1 MMNKKW
7 WQGKVG
13 YQIYPKSYQDTTGNG
28 IGDIQGIIRRLDYLE
43 RLGVD
48 IIWISPCY
56 VSPLADQGYDIA
68 DYYRIDPRFGTNED
82 LYELIDKAKA
92 RNMYIVLDLVVNHCS
107 DEHEWFQKA
116 YAYVQNP
123 AEHPEWERYANY
135 FYFEDAVDGK
145 EPNNWRSYFGGS
157 VWEPV
162 PGTNKYYLHLFHK
175 KQPDLNW
182 ENPELREEIYTMINW
197 WLDKGVAGFR
207 IDAIMNIQKCFPLA
221 GYNFEPDRADGLAA
235 CTKMIYAADGIVDKL
250 KGMRDHCFKP
260 HDAFTDGEVFNLTDE
275 QVRDVIGLE
284 DGCFSSMFDFRS
296 QEAAFSPKGWYDAGQ
311 MTPEIYKQCCYETQ
325 SRMADIGFIS
335 TIIENHDE
343 PRGVSRYI
351 PAEDLSDTSKKCLAV
366 MQFMQRGLPF
376 IYQGQEIGME
386 NKSVS
391 SIDEVDDI
399 SARDEYKVALA
410 AGCSEEEAL
419 RAINMFSRDNA
430 RSPMQWD
437 GSENAGFTK
446 GTPWLSVNPNYTRI
460 NAAAQDADP
469 DSVLNCY
476 RSLTALRKNP
486 AYSDTVVFGAFEPY
500 LPEEDSLMAY
510 YRRGDGQT
518 LLVLGNM
525 RQEPRTVAL
534 PAEAA
539 SGVRNVLINNL
550 HDLKVTGDGQIELA
564 GYQAVVLEI

>member
-1 MMNKKW
+1 MNRQW

-13 YQIYPKSYQDTTGNG
+13 YQIYPKSYMDTTGNG
-28 IGDIQGIIRRLDYLE
+28 IGDIRGIINRLDYLE

-68 DYYRIDPRFGTNED
+68 DYYKIDPRFGTNED

-107 DEHEWFQKA
+107 DEHEWFQRALA
-116 YAYVQNP
+116 YLQHP

-135 FYFEDAVDGK
+135 FYIEDAVEGR

-157 VWEPV
+157 VWEEI

-182 ENPELREEIYTMINW
+182 ENPALREEIYDMINW

-207 IDAIMNIQKCFPLA
+207 IDAIMNIQKCDLRK
-221 GYNFEPDRADGLAA
+221 NFEADRADGMAA
-235 CTKMIYAADGIVDKL
+235 CTNMIYEADGIVAKL
-250 KGMRDHCFKP
+250 QGMRDHCFKP
-260 HDAFTDGEVFNLTDE
+260 HKAFTVGEVFNVTDA
-275 QVRDVIGLE
+275 QLRDIVGLE
-284 DGCFSSMFDFRS
+284 DGCFSTMFDFRAV
-296 QEAAFSPKGWYDAGQ
+296 EATGSEKGWYDVRPIS
-311 MTPEIYKQCCYETQ
+311 MDLYKQCVYETQ
-325 SRMADIGFIS
+325 SKMAEIGFVS

-351 PAEDLSDTSKKCLAV
+351 PAADLSDTSKKCLATL
-366 MQFMQRGLPF
+366 QFMQRGLPF

-386 NKSVS
+386 NKSVT

-410 AGCSEEEAL
+410 AGCTEAEAL
-419 RAINMFSRDNA
+419 EAINNYSRDNA

-437 GSENAGFTK
+437 DSENAGFTT
-446 GTPWLSVNPNYTRI
+446 GIPWLSVNPNYTRI
-460 NAAAQDADP
+460 NAAAQENDP
-469 DSVLNCY
+469 DSVLNYY
-476 RSLTALRKNP
+476 RQLTALRKNP
-486 AYSDTVVFGAFEPY
+486 AYSDTVVFGTFEPY
-500 LPEEDSLMAY
+500 LPDEENLMAF
-510 YRRGDGQT
+510 YRRGEGQT
-518 LLVLGNM
+518 LLVLANTCKEPQTVNLP
-525 RQEPRTVAL
+525 QEATA
-534 PAEAA
+534 
-539 SGVRNVLINNL
+539 GIRNILLNNL
-550 HDLKVTGDGQIELA
+550 SDLAVSGNRIMLA
-564 GYQAVVLEI
+564 GYQAIVLAI